1 MKLDWTR
8 KRTKLEKWQKSA
20 FGSIPHIDL
29 NSIHSEFA
37 LKRTQLEKS
46 LAELGVE
53 RAVFWDGI
61 ESSHSNDT
69 LLTKE
74 QWDVVAHSIS

>member
-20 FGSIPHIDL
+20 FGSIPQIDL
-29 NSIHSEFA
+29 DSIHSEFA
-37 LKRTQLEKS
+37 LNRTQLEKS

-53 RAVFWDGI
+53 RAVFWDGNDAT
-61 ESSHSNDT
+61 HSNDT
-69 LLTKE
+69 LLTLD
-74 QWDVVAHSIS
+74 QWKIVAHLNA